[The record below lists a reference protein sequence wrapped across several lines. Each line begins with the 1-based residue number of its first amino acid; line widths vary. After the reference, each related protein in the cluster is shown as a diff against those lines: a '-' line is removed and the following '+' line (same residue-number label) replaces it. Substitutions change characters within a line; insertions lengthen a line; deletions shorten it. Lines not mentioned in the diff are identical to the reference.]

1 MWLIHFFSASHCL
14 TGIRRHNWTNCFI
27 ATTNRLATRGHTT
40 VPLLVSCVV
49 RHIMRKMKTDHK
61 LMPHE
66 PHFLYKME

>member
-1 MWLIHFFSASHCL
+1 
-14 TGIRRHNWTNCFI
+14 
-27 ATTNRLATRGHTT
+27 
-40 VPLLVSCVV
+40 VSCVV